1 MKQIIIPSKEEV
13 EAEIIKAREILE
25 KYGID
30 NAHPELP
37 VDWAAYFERAQK
49 QLNKSGSRQHSG
61 TLVLTDWY
69 PLNRTLFLDSHVQLK
84 GSVRA
89 GHHLG
94 SSCGFCAEEDFE
106 GDWILSWKQPN
117 KRSFYSNF
125 GAGIRNI
132 HIQSQHGLNGVCFR
146 GAQQSAG
153 VDNLVVRGFGENA
166 VGVKLGGDTYSV
178 RDVFSDAAKG
188 GEDSVAREGA
198 VAFEL
203 GSSRVYSLRLE
214 NITSH
219 NCGTGL
225 QWGDAHQITIEN
237 FETELTTQPLVCTW
251 DARGINIRNGC
262 FRHTKNLLKLEKVRW
277 PSDSRIKI
285 DGMMADNSPGEIL
298 LPNGDQVIV
307 PKNFDLV
314 IEGDRTK
321 GLRVVDLKKMRE
333 SYLDSIS
340 AGVGIGTSA

>member
-1 MKQIIIPSKEEV
+1 
-13 EAEIIKAREILE
+13 
-25 KYGID
+25 
-30 NAHPELP
+30 
-37 VDWAAYFERAQK
+37 
-49 QLNKSGSRQHSG
+49 
-61 TLVLTDWY
+61 
-69 PLNRTLFLDSHVQLK
+69 
-84 GSVRA
+84 
-89 GHHLG
+89 
-94 SSCGFCAEEDFE
+94 
-106 GDWILSWKQPN
+106 
-117 KRSFYSNF
+117 
-125 GAGIRNI
+125 
-132 HIQSQHGLNGVCFR
+132 
-146 GAQQSAG
+146 
-153 VDNLVVRGFGENA
+153 VRGFGENA

>member
-69 PLNRTLFLDSHVQLK
+69 PLNRTLFLDSHVELK

>member
-69 PLNRTLFLDSHVQLK
+69 PLNRTLFLDSHVELK

-94 SSCGFCAEEDFE
+94 SSCGFRAEEDFE

>member
-94 SSCGFCAEEDFE
+94 SSCGFRAEENFE

>member
-37 VDWAAYFERAQK
+37 VDWTAYFERAQK

-69 PLNRTLFLDSHVQLK
+69 PLNRTLFLDSHVELK

-94 SSCGFCAEEDFE
+94 SSCGFRAEENFE

>member
-37 VDWAAYFERAQK
+37 VDWTAYFERAQK

-69 PLNRTLFLDSHVQLK
+69 PLNRTLFLDSHVELK

>member
-37 VDWAAYFERAQK
+37 VDWTAYFERAQK

>member
-94 SSCGFCAEEDFE
+94 SSCGFRAEEDFE